1 LNPARSMARHPLFQ
15 VMLALNNTTHTTPTL
30 PGLQLEL
37 HPLDT
42 GTTQFD
48 LALSLAEEFDSEG
61 RPTGITGQLTYATEL
76 FDGTTAEQL
85 LRRYSRLLRQVTDDA
100 DLQLWSADLLGVDER
115 RQLLEGHN
123 ATQVTL
129 GDALVPVLIA
139 RQAAATPEATALVS
153 AEESLTY
160 AELASHVNQLARLL
174 VEHGAGPERT
184 VAVAVPRSIDLVICL
199 LAVWASGAAFLPLD
213 LAYPAERLDFMIGDV
228 DPVLLLTTDQAP
240 DVLPGDTPR
249 LLLDDGLRSRLAT
262 YPDGE
267 LGDADRDA
275 PLRAD
280 HPAYIIHTSG
290 STGTPKGVVVTH
302 AGLPNFAHGYGGPL
316 HVDENSRVLQFSS
329 ISFDA
334 AMSEIIPAL
343 TSGAALVVASAE
355 DLSPGEPLART
366 VTECAV
372 THLCVPPSVLETQA
386 ATAPLPDSLRTLIT
400 AGERCSGATVAH
412 WSPGRRMINAYG
424 PTEYTVCVSM
434 TGPLHGDARPT
445 IGRPISNTR
454 VYVLDQH
461 LQPVPPGVIGEL
473 YVAGHGLARGYAGR
487 SGLTAGRFVADPHG
501 PTGTRMYR
509 TGDLARWTHDG
520 ELEYAGRADEQIKV
534 RGFRIEP
541 GEIEAA
547 LAGLDDVA
555 QAAVVARDHRL
566 VAYVVPSQ
574 PSRTVDTPDLRDR
587 LAAVLPAHLVP
598 AVIVVMEALPQ
609 LPNGKFD
616 RSALPAPDFTERVAG
631 RAPRNATEEALCS
644 LLAEVLDL
652 PTIGIDDDFFALGG
666 HSLLATR
673 LVSKVRTRLGAE
685 ISVRNVFE
693 HPTVA
698 GLAAQLGDT
707 RPLRPVLTRRTGTG
721 RAAPSHAQQRLWF
734 LHQLAGS
741 SPAYNIPMALQ
752 LSGQLDVAALRGAL
766 ADVTARHE
774 ALRTVLV
781 AEDGTPWQQLLPPAD
796 PDAVLTVT
804 DAMPEQLTAHLES
817 AAAHCFD
824 LSAEAPLRSH
834 LFRITGQEHVLLLV
848 LHHIAGDG
856 WSVAPLTRD
865 LAAAYR
871 ARLGTGEPPRWA
883 ELPVQYADY
892 SEWQRGLLGDADR
905 PDSLAGQQ
913 LAYWREALD
922 GLPERIHLPLD
933 RPHPASISHS
943 GDSVPCMLSPALHAA
958 MTQLARS
965 RNATVFMVL
974 QAAFA
979 ALLSKLGAGDDIPI
993 GTPVA
998 GRTDESLEDLVGF
1011 FVNTLVVR
1019 TDTSGD
1025 PTFGQLLERVRQTV
1039 LSAQEHQE
1047 LPFEHLVEDINPTR
1061 SMAHHPLFQVML
1073 AYHNMP
1079 PAALDMPGLALRVH
1093 DLPIRTAK
1101 FDLHLELGESQPL
1114 HGEPGAVTGVL
1125 QYNTDVFD
1133 RGTVEA
1139 LVRRFVSLLETV
1151 TRAPDRPMSTID
1163 VLTDEERRRLLVTPA
1178 DTARPLAP
1186 ATLPQLFEEQVER
1199 SPDAAAVVDETVELS
1214 YAELENRANRLA
1226 HELVRHGAGP
1236 ERVVAVALPRSAD
1249 LVIALLA
1256 IVKTGAAYLPLDLSH
1271 PAARND
1277 YMLRD
1282 AAPVCFVTRPGDTLS
1297 GHEHLTTVT
1306 VDGVAHTAGRTPPP
1320 DRAALRPE
1328 HPAYLLYT
1336 SGTTGTPKGVLNT
1349 HSAIVNRLLWTQAQ
1363 YQLDCEDRVLQ
1374 KTPTGFDVSVWEF
1387 FWPLICGATLV
1398 MARPEG
1404 HRDPAY
1410 LADLI
1415 MRERITTTHFVPSM
1429 LQEFLAEPRAR
1440 HCTSLRRILS
1450 SGEVLTPQLRDRA
1463 QRLLP
1468 AGLHNLYGP
1477 TEAAIDV
1484 TSWTC
1489 TPDDDSAVVPIGHP
1503 VWNTGAYVLDSHL
1516 NPVAT
1521 GVTGELYISG
1531 AQLARGYV
1539 NRPALT
1545 AERFVAD
1552 PFTGDGTRMYRTGDL
1567 VGWSRNGVL
1576 EYAGRADGQIKLRG
1590 VRIELGEVES
1600 VLASCP
1606 GVSAAAAAT
1615 YEAGEGDTRIAAYL
1629 VPQPELDTA
1638 DAHNE
1643 EHVQEWATVYD
1654 HLYGGDDTG
1663 FGEDFSGWTS
1673 SYDGEP
1679 IPLEQMREWRDS
1691 TVERIRELRPR
1702 RILEIGVGSGLLLS
1716 HLAPDCEEYWG
1727 TDVSRVVVGRLARQ
1741 IATETELRGR
1751 VRLRAQPADELS
1763 GLPRG
1768 HFDTVVLN
1776 SVVQY
1781 FPTAD
1786 YLLTVLDGVADLLA
1800 PGGVVF
1806 VGDVRHRGLV
1816 RSLRTAVHLARSTP
1830 GTDAAHIRQAIAQDL
1845 LMEKELLLD
1854 PAYFAGACARLD
1866 GYKSATATL
1875 KHGTHHNELNRYRY
1889 DVVLHT
1895 DPRLPHLAANETTLS
1910 WDDDIADLDGLRH
1923 ALRQHPSARVRVR
1936 ALPNARLTGEVAA
1949 TRHFDEQA
1957 APDAARRHLNGCA
1970 GIDVEDV
1977 RALGRTFGRG
1987 VTVTFAETGDDRFD
2001 AVFAADSA
2009 APLVPLGPPAPH
2021 ETPDR
2026 FASTPH
2032 AGRFLSGVT
2041 AAARAHCV
2049 DRLPA
2054 HMVPSTFTLLDRLPV
2069 NRNGKLDRK
2078 ALPAP
2083 KPIAGTSRRA
2093 PATQLESVLCTLFA
2107 EVVGAEAVGP
2117 EDDFFDLG
2125 GHSLLATR
2133 LISRIRTEL
2142 DVETSVGRLFDAPTP
2157 AALAAVLDPTDPTRP
2172 TLTALPDR
2180 PDPLP
2185 LSYAQ
2190 QRMWFLQQLDG
2201 DALTYSMPGV
2211 LRLVGGLDVSAL
2223 EGALVDVVGR
2233 HEVLR
2238 TVFPSRGGVPV
2249 QEVLG

>member
-1 LNPARSMARHPLFQ
+1 LVEVLNPARSMARHPLFQ

-30 PGLQLEL
+30 PGLELEL

-48 LALSLAEEFDSEG
+48 LALSVAEEFDSDG
-61 RPTGITGQLTYATEL
+61 RPAGITGQLTYATEL
-76 FDGTTAEQL
+76 FDGITAEQM
-85 LRRYSRLLRQVTDDA
+85 LRRYSRLLRQVTNDA
-100 DLQLWSADLLGVDER
+100 DQRLWSADLLGVDER
-115 RQLLEGHN
+115 RLLLEGHN
-123 ATQVTL
+123 ATQAAL
-129 GDALVPVLIA
+129 GGELLPDLIA
-139 RQAAATPEATALVS
+139 RQAAATPEATALIS
-153 AEESLTY
+153 ADESLTY
-160 AELASHVNQLARLL
+160 AELASRVNQLSRLL
-174 VEHGAGPERT
+174 VQHGAGPERT
-184 VAVAVPRSIDLVICL
+184 VAVALPRSIDLVVCL
-199 LAVWASGAAFLPLD
+199 LAVWAGGAAFLPLD
-213 LAYPAERLDFMIGDV
+213 LAYPAERLAFMIGDV
-228 DPVLLLTTDQAP
+228 DPVLLVTTGQAQ
-240 DVLPGDTPR
+240 DALPGDIPR

-262 YPDGE
+262 IPDHE
-267 LGDADRDA
+267 LGDADRDT
-275 PLRAD
+275 PLRAE
-280 HPAYIIHTSG
+280 HPAYIVHTSG

-343 TSGAALVVASAE
+343 TSGAALVVAPAE

-366 VTECAV
+366 VTEAAV
-372 THLCVPPSVLETQA
+372 THLCVPPSVLDTQA

-400 AGERCSGATVAH
+400 AGERCSGATVAQ

-434 TGPLHGDARPT
+434 TGPLHGDARPS

-461 LQPVPPGVIGEL
+461 LQPVPTGVIGEL

-487 SGLTAGRFVADPHG
+487 PGLTAGRFVADPHG

-509 TGDLARWTHDG
+509 TGDLARWNDNG

-547 LAGLDDVA
+547 LTGADEVA
-555 QAAVVARDHRL
+555 QAAVVAHDHRL

-574 PSRTVDTPDLRDR
+574 PSRTIDTRNLRER
-587 LAAVLPAHLVP
+587 LTAAVPAHLVP
-598 AVIVVMEALPQ
+598 AVIVVLEALPQ
-609 LPNGKFD
+609 LPNGKLD
-616 RSALPAPDFTERVAG
+616 RSALPAPDFAERVSS
-631 RAPRNATEEALCS
+631 RSPRNPTEEAVCG
-644 LLAEVLDL
+644 LLAEVLEL
-652 PTIGIDDDFFALGG
+652 PSIGIDDDFFALGG

-673 LVSKVRTRLGAE
+673 LVSKVRTQLGAE

-698 GLAAQLGDT
+698 GLAEQLAGT
-707 RPLRPVLTRRTGTG
+707 QPLRPALGRRTSTG

-734 LHQLAGS
+734 LHQLAGP
-741 SPAYNIPMALQ
+741 SPAYNIPMALD
-752 LSGQLDVAALRGAL
+752 LAGALDVAALRGAL
-766 ADVTARHE
+766 VDVATRHE

-781 AEDGTPWQQLLPPAD
+781 DEDGTPWQQLLAPAD

-804 DAMPEQLTAHLES
+804 DTTPEQLRTQLES

-824 LSAEAPLRSH
+824 LSAETPLRSH
-834 LFRITGQEHVLLLV
+834 LFRINDQEHVLLLV

-871 ARLGTGEPPRWA
+871 ARLDTGAPPRWA

-892 SEWQRGLLGDADR
+892 SEWQRELLGDADR
-905 PDSLAGQQ
+905 PDSLAGRQ
-913 LAYWREALD
+913 LAYWRAALD

-933 RPHPASISHS
+933 RPHPASISHR
-943 GDSVPCMLSPALHAA
+943 GDSVPCTLSPALHTAVA
-958 MTQLARS
+958 ELARS
-965 RNATVFMVL
+965 HNDTAFMVL

-979 ALLSKLGAGDDIPI
+979 ALLSKMGAGDDIPI

-1019 TDTSGD
+1019 TDMSGD

-1073 AYHNMP
+1073 AYHNLP
-1079 PAALDMPGLALRVH
+1079 PAPLEMPGLELRVH
-1093 DLPIRTAK
+1093 ELPIRTAK

-1114 HGEPGAVTGVL
+1114 HGEPGALTGVL

-1133 RGTVEA
+1133 RHTVED
-1139 LVRRFVSLLETV
+1139 LLRRFVSLLETV
-1151 TRAPDRPMSTID
+1151 TRAPDQPMSTID
-1163 VLTDEERRRLLVTPA
+1163 VLTDDERRRLLVTPA
-1178 DTARPLAP
+1178 DTAMPLAP
-1186 ATLPQLFEEQVER
+1186 ATLPQLFEEQVGR
-1199 SPDAAAVVDETVELS
+1199 SPDATAVIDESAELS
-1214 YAELENRANRLA
+1214 YEELDDRANRLA

-1236 ERVVAVALPRSAD
+1236 ERVVAVTLPRSVD
-1249 LVIALLA
+1249 LVVALLA
-1256 IVKTGAAYLPLDLSH
+1256 IAKTGAAYLPLDLSH
-1271 PAARND
+1271 PAARTD

-1282 AAPVCFVTRPGDTLS
+1282 AAPVCAVTRPGDTLG
-1297 GHEHLTTVT
+1297 GHEQLTTVT
-1306 VDGVAHTAGRTPPP
+1306 VAGLAHTKGRTPPP
-1320 DRAALRPE
+1320 DRTALRPE

-1349 HSAIVNRLLWTQAQ
+1349 HSAIVNRLLWTQAR
-1363 YQLDCEDRVLQ
+1363 YQLESDDRVLQ

-1410 LADLI
+1410 LARLI

-1429 LQEFLAEPRAR
+1429 LQEFLAEPTAR

-1450 SGEVLTPQLRDRA
+1450 SGEALTPELRERT

-1489 TPDDDSAVVPIGHP
+1489 PPEDDSAVVPIGHP
-1503 VWNTGAYVLDSHL
+1503 VWNTGAYVLDAHL
-1516 NPVAT
+1516 NPVAA

-1545 AERFVAD
+1545 AERFTAD
-1552 PFTGDGTRMYRTGDL
+1552 PFTDDGTRMYRTGDL
-1567 VGWSRNGVL
+1567 ARWSRAGVL

-1629 VPQPELDTA
+1629 VPRPDLD
-1638 DAHNE
+1638 DAGAYSE

-1654 HLYGGDDTG
+1654 HLYDRGESTG
-1663 FGEDFSGWTS
+1663 FGEDFAGWTS
-1673 SYDGEP
+1673 SYDSEP
-1679 IPLEQMREWRDS
+1679 IPLEQMQEWRDS
-1691 TVERIRELRPR
+1691 TVQRIRGLRPR
-1702 RILEIGVGSGLLLS
+1702 RVLEIGVGSGLLLA

-1741 IATETELRGR
+1741 VAAETDLRGR
-1751 VRLRAQPADELS
+1751 VQLRAQPADDLS

-1781 FPTAD
+1781 FPAAD
-1786 YLLTVLDGVADLLA
+1786 YLLTVLDGVTDLLA

-1816 RSLRTAVHLARSTP
+1816 RSLRTAAHLARSTP
-1830 GTDAAHIRQAIAQDL
+1830 GTDAAHLRQAIAQDL

-1854 PAYFAGACARLD
+1854 PAFFAGACARLD
-1866 GYKSATATL
+1866 GYTSAMATL
-1875 KHGTHHNELNRYRY
+1875 KHGMHHNELNRHRY
-1889 DVVLHT
+1889 DVILHT
-1895 DPRLPHLAANETTLS
+1895 DTQLPHPESEEATLT
-1910 WDDDIADLDGLRH
+1910 WGDDVADLEDLQH
-1923 ALRQHPSARVRVR
+1923 ALRQHCTTRVRVR
-1936 ALPNARLTGEVAA
+1936 GLPNARITGEAAA
-1949 TRHFDEQA
+1949 TRHFDEHA
-1957 APDAARRHLNGCA
+1957 APDAARRLLNDRT

-1977 RALGRTFGRG
+1977 RTLGRTVGRG
-1987 VTVTFAETGDDRFD
+1987 VTVTFAEAADDRFD
-2001 AVFAADSA
+2001 AVFAVDAET
-2009 APLVPLGPPAPH
+2009 PLVPLGPTAPD

-2026 FASTPH
+2026 FASSPD
-2032 AGRFLSGVT
+2032 AGRFLSGLT
-2041 AAARAHCV
+2041 AAARAHCAA
-2049 DRLPA
+2049 RLPA
-2054 HMVPSTFTLLDRLPV
+2054 HMVPGTFTLLDRLPV
-2069 NRNGKLDRK
+2069 NRNGKLDRR

-2083 KPIAGTSRRA
+2083 KPVTGTSRRA
-2093 PATQLESVLCTLFA
+2093 PATRLEAVLCTLFA

-2142 DVETSVGRLFDAPTP
+2142 DIETSVGRLFDAPTP
-2157 AALAAVLDPTDPTRP
+2157 AGLAATLDPTDPTRP
-2172 TLTALPDR
+2172 TVTALTDR

-2190 QRMWFLQQLDG
+2190 QRMWFLQQMDG

-2211 LRLVGGLDVSAL
+2211 LRLVGGVDVSAL
-2223 EGALVDVVGR
+2223 AGALVDVVGR

-2238 TVFPSRGGVPV
+2238 T
-2249 QEVLG
+2249 